1 MYLMLASLLL
11 LAFPYP
17 GEEASYPIRKDNS
30 EIPHT
35 RRYFYAGGHYADD
48 GAGGHIFKEQSY
60 VEHLA
65 PHTITKKHP
74 IVFIHGQAQT
84 GTVRYHF
91 FLLLFKL
98 HLGYFNSNI
107 RSELA
112 Q

>member
-1 MYLMLASLLL
+1 MRQDTVFNMYLLLASLLL
-11 LAFPYP
+11 LTFPYP
-17 GEEASYPIRKDNS
+17 GEEASYPIRRDNS
-30 EIPHT
+30 ETPHT

-84 GTVRYHF
+84 GTVSYSF
-91 FLLLFKL
+91 FYSFLNLR
-98 HLGYFNSNI
+98 LGVF
-107 RSELA
+107 
-112 Q
+112 